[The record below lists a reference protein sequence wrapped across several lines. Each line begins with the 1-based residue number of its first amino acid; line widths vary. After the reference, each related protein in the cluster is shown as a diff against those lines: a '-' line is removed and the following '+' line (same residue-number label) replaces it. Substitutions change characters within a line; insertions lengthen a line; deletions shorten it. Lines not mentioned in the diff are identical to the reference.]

1 MRQGA
6 PRGDIHDGES
16 GGVPGLH
23 ARALRFDHLAV
34 RFSATVV
41 FVHRRRQAEPARE
54 KARRG
59 VDADDLFF
67 IVEGMGSESLGALR
81 CVVVTIRN
89 RSRCTP
95 RDSFRRHQHS
105 HGFHLVRWFEAAQ
118 KADGLTGAQGGRK
131 THRVFGGADGPV
143 RLDAHVALDGDSLWI
158 D

>member
-1 MRQGA
+1 VRQGA

-59 VDADDLFF
+59 VDADD
-67 IVEGMGSESLGALR
+67 
-81 CVVVTIRN
+81 
-89 RSRCTP
+89 
-95 RDSFRRHQHS
+95 
-105 HGFHLVRWFEAAQ
+105 
-118 KADGLTGAQGGRK
+118 
-131 THRVFGGADGPV
+131 RVFGGADGPV
-143 RLDAHVALDGDSLWI
+143 RLDAHVALDGDSLLR
-158 D
+158 DEGLLRARELGAD